1 MLARFLI
8 VCAGDCKL
16 EYDRATG
23 CYLDH
28 AQMAYGDALPPSQE
42 ARILSLPPAGEPT
55 YDEALLHSVNGDS
68 HKASDSHA
76 QPAASSLLSSFGSST
91 SVDKVF
97 QKVGV
102 NGGPE
107 FHQPVKHDHTMQ
119 RPQSDMKPQPRLSTD
134 ELEYDD
140 TGLKQGD
147 KVQQYQ
153 RGRQTVGNAF

>member
-1 MLARFLI
+1 MLALFLV
-8 VCAGDCKL
+8 VCVGDCKL

-28 AQMAYGDALPPSQE
+28 AQMAYGDALLPSQE

-55 YDEALLHSVNGDS
+55 YDEALLHSVNGHS
-68 HKASDSHA
+68 HKASDSFT
-76 QPAASSLLSSFGSST
+76 QPDASSSPSTGNLSEI
-91 SVDKVF
+91 DKVMMRG
-97 QKVGV
+97 KNYGV

-107 FHQPVKHDHTMQ
+107 FHQPVNTMQ

-153 RGRQTVGNAF
+153 RGKQTVGNAF